1 VGIDYDIYKGIDASG
16 PHWVDEVFK
25 FLANDLVAVIVA
37 VVVLLFLFPWNRLRQ
52 ERRRGAVLAT
62 AAAALALLIDQP
74 IANAIDRLR
83 PYDAHQSAHLLIARS
98 QDPSFPSDHA
108 AGAFAIATMVWLYDR
123 VAGWILFGLAALLA
137 FSRVYVGI
145 HYPSD
150 VVGGALIGVAAVLLL
165 RLRPIRTRLEW
176 LADRCS
182 ALWDRI
188 LGALLRVRR
197 TS

>member
-1 VGIDYDIYKGIDASG
+1 MGIDYDIYKGIDASG

-25 FLANDLVAVIVA
+25 FLANDLVAVMVA
-37 VVVLLFLFPWNRLRQ
+37 VVALLFLIPWNRLRQ
-52 ERRRGAVLAT
+52 KRRRGAVLAT

-98 QDPSFPSDHA
+98 PDPSFPSDHA

-123 VAGWILFGLAALLA
+123 VAGWILFGVAALLA

-165 RLRPIRTRLEW
+165 RLRPIRARLEW